1 MLEDSKKKSP
11 RTQEKAKASLSGIQ
25 DQKNEDEAQVAKE
38 SKAKPSGQDEAQVA
52 KESKAKP
59 SGQGEVQ
66 VAKESKAKPS
76 GQGEVQVAKESKAK
90 PSDKGEVTAEAKSQP
105 SVKLEGLFAF
115 KMSMSAFYNDKGER
129 IPVTALKYE
138 PCRVSQIKTKEKESY
153 QAVQL
158 AFLPQKN
165 KRCSKALI
173 RHLSS
178 AGFKEG
184 ARFVREIRQ
193 DTPEGL
199 KVSQEVAIES
209 FQKGDRVKISAVSK
223 GKGFTGVVKKWNFSG
238 GRASHGSKIHR
249 GTGSI
254 GQCTQPSRVMPGR
267 KMPGRHGFKKV
278 SRLNVPV
285 VDVVPEERM
294 IFIKGPVPGARGT
307 LVFLRKM
314 QTSLLASKE
323 TSRA

>member
-1 MLEDSKKKSP
+1 MPEDNKKKKSP
-11 RTQEKAKASLSGIQ
+11 QTQEKAKTSLSGVQ
-25 DQKNEDEAQVAKE
+25 DQKNEGEA
-38 SKAKPSGQDEAQVA
+38 
-52 KESKAKP
+52 
-59 SGQGEVQ
+59 
-66 VAKESKAKPS
+66 
-76 GQGEVQVAKESKAK
+76 QVAKESKAK
-90 PSDKGEVTAEAKSQP
+90 PSDKGEAQASAEAQAETAVRGGTQPETPSQP

-115 KMSMSAFYNDKGER
+115 KISMSAFYNDKGER

-158 AFLPQKN
+158 AFVPQKN

-193 DTPEGL
+193 DIPEGL
-199 KVSQEVAIES
+199 KVGQEAAIES

-278 SRLNVPV
+278 SRLDVPV

-307 LVFLRKM
+307 VVFLRKM
-314 QTSLLASKE
+314 QKALSASKE
-323 TSRA
+323 AGRA